1 MRRLIKKRQIL
12 VFVCLIFLGFLIC
25 PVLAA
30 EDSPNETLKSLEDVA
45 GQAGLKTETRLP
57 VLVGKIAEKA
67 LQLIGL
73 IMVVLLISGGFMW
86 MTSGGSEEKVKKAKD
101 LMGAAVI
108 GLVIII
114 LAYAIA
120 HFVIVKLSE
129 VTDIKPPD
137 Q

>member
-25 PVLAA
+25 PVLAD
-30 EDSPNETLKSLEDVA
+30 DSSNETLKSLENVA